1 MGWEYIVIF
10 IIALVVCY
18 AMQPKQT
25 QPKPAS
31 LDDMSIPSA
40 EPGRCIPV
48 VFGTRLLASPNI
60 VWYGDLGYKAV
71 KTKSGK

>member
-1 MGWEYIVIF
+1 MGWEYIVVF

-25 QPKPAS
+25 QPTPAS

-40 EPGRCIPV
+40 QPGGCIPV
-48 VFGTRLLASPNI
+48 VFGTRLLASSNI
-60 VWYGDLGYKAV
+60 VWYGNLKYEPV
-71 KTKSGK
+71 ETKSGK